1 MGLLDSI
8 LGGFNSGTGGF
19 PTDRMISTA
28 LPATVPNT
36 EALDLRPGEVG
47 GRRPGVLAAMPGLDP
62 DRAKTAPA
70 ALAGGNTAEDTAIN
84 QALEPQQIQQ
94 KAAVIDEATRK
105 AAQADRDGTLA
116 QARDAVRRDPGK
128 RAAII
133 ARLGQLGI
141 TV

>member
-8 LGGFNSGTGGF
+8 LGGFNTGTGRS

-28 LPATVPNT
+28 PPITAPNI
-36 EALDLRPGEVG
+36 EALDLPPGEVG
-47 GRRPGVLAAMPGLDP
+47 GQRPGVLAAVP
-62 DRAKTAPA
+62 
-70 ALAGGNTAEDTAIN
+70 
-84 QALEPQQIQQ
+84 
-94 KAAVIDEATRK
+94 AAVIDEATRK

-116 QARDAVRRDPGK
+116 QARDAVKRDPGK